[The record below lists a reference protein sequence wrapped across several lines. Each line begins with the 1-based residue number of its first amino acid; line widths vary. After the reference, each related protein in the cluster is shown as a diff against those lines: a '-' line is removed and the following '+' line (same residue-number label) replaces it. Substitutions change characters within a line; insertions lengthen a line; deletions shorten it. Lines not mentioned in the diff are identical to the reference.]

1 MRRCGCRDGIGIAA
15 ALLSSALSLQPAP
28 LFAADRIV
36 VGSKA
41 FTEGYVLG
49 EIAAQTV
56 ESATKVPVTRQ
67 LGMGSTGIVF
77 EALKSG
83 AIDVY
88 SDYTGTLTEA
98 ILKRPDL
105 KSVEEIQR
113 ALLNMDLVMSGPL
126 GFDDTYALAVKESF
140 AQDNGLDAIGD
151 LSKVEGRIR
160 AAFSYEFMDR
170 QDGFQG
176 MMAAY
181 RLHLAPQRINRMEH
195 SLTFQAI
202 DDGAVDLIDLYSTD
216 AKIEKSKLRV
226 LKDDRLYFP
235 VYQAVWVARRAF
247 TERHPAAWSAL
258 LKLQG
263 AISEQAMIGMN
274 AQADIKHVS
283 FAKIAAQFLGAETPR
298 SQSLKSNILQRT
310 REHLWLVG
318 IALLFSALIGIPL
331 GLVAVRF
338 HAPARAFSSR
348 APSFKPCHR
357 SLCYAS

>member
-1 MRRCGCRDGIGIAA
+1 MSATRCKGLWMVTVAGVIFAA
-15 ALLSSALSLQPAP
+15 FGLPPAP
-28 LFAADRIV
+28 AFAADRVV

-56 ESATKVPVTRQ
+56 ESATKAAVARK

-88 SDYTGTLTEA
+88 SDYTGTLAEA

-105 KSVEEIQR
+105 RSVDAIQR
-113 ALLNMDLVMSGPL
+113 SLAAMDLIMSGPL
-126 GFDDTYALAVKESF
+126 GFDDTYALAVKESY
-140 AQDNGLDAIGD
+140 AQQNDLNSISD
-151 LSKVEGRIR
+151 LSKVEGRVR
-160 AAFSYEFMDR
+160 VAFSYEFMDR

-176 MMAAY
+176 MVAAY

-226 LKDDRLYFP
+226 LKDDRGYFP
-235 VYQAVWVARRAF
+235 VYQAVWVARRIF
-247 TERHPAAWSAL
+247 TEQHADAWAAL

-263 AISEQAMIGMN
+263 SISEQAMIGMN
-274 AQADIKHVS
+274 AQADI
-283 FAKIAAQFLGAETPR
+283 
-298 SQSLKSNILQRT
+298 
-310 REHLWLVG
+310 
-318 IALLFSALIGIPL
+318 
-331 GLVAVRF
+331 
-338 HAPARAFSSR
+338 
-348 APSFKPCHR
+348 
-357 SLCYAS
+357 

>member
-1 MRRCGCRDGIGIAA
+1 MNSGHVRISGGQYREGVKLAA
-15 ALLSSALSLQPAP
+15 AAGLLLAALSLQPAP
-28 LFAADRIV
+28 LFAAERIV

-56 ESATKVPVTRQ
+56 ESATKTPVTRK

-88 SDYTGTLTEA
+88 SDYTGTLAEA

-105 KSVEEIQR
+105 KSVDEIQR
-113 ALLNMDLVMSGPL
+113 ALLGIGLSMSAPL

-140 AQDNGLDAIGD
+140 AQENNLHSISD

-176 MMAAY
+176 MVAAY
-181 RLHLAPQRINRMEH
+181 HLHLAPQRISRMEH

-226 LKDDRLYFP
+226 LRDDRGYFP
-235 VYQAVWVARRAF
+235 V
-247 TERHPAAWSAL
+247 
-258 LKLQG
+258 
-263 AISEQAMIGMN
+263 
-274 AQADIKHVS
+274 
-283 FAKIAAQFLGAETPR
+283 GAE
-298 SQSLKSNILQRT
+298 
-310 REHLWLVG
+310 WAVG
-318 IALLFSALIGIPL
+318 AAGGVSE
-331 GLVAVRF
+331 
-338 HAPARAFSSR
+338 S
-348 APSFKPCHR
+348 
-357 SLCYAS
+357 